1 MQRLAIIVLAGAV
14 FAAVLLARLPAA
26 WVLPALGPRL
36 TCARVEG
43 TLWSGECAGA
53 RLAGVH
59 LDQLTWQVH
68 PAALLGGRLAA
79 DLSARRAGAE
89 ASGEVNVSWH
99 GPLRARDVH
108 AQLPLEPGL
117 LPPLPPYITGVLEAD
132 VAHAVVARS
141 GAVEQLH
148 GTLIVRRLIDSSG
161 SVTPLGSFRIRFPAG
176 PGEPRGRLRDLGGP
190 LWLRGTLR
198 LTPQPGYV
206 LHARVAAR
214 TGASPSLLQALQYLG
229 APDEQ
234 GRRPFAL
241 AGTY

>member
-14 FAAVLLARLPAA
+14 FAAVLVARLPAA

-43 TLWSGECAGA
+43 TLWRGECAQA
-53 RLAGVH
+53 RLAGVT
-59 LDQLTWQVH
+59 LDQLAWQVH

-79 DLSARRAGAE
+79 DLSARRADAR
-89 ASGEVNVSWH
+89 ASGEVSVRWH
-99 GPLRARDVH
+99 GALQARDVH
-108 AQLPLEPGL
+108 ALLPLEPAL
-117 LPPLPPYITGVLEAD
+117 LPALPSYITGVLEAD
-132 VAHAVVARS
+132 VARAVVTRT

-161 SVTPLGSFRIRFPAG
+161 SVTPLGSFRIRFPAA
-176 PGEPRGRLRDLGGP
+176 PGEPRGQLRDLGGP

-229 APDEQ
+229 APDAQ